1 MYQED
6 IILSEVTQSQKT
18 SLDMHSLIS
27 GYQPRDLESQ
37 DTICKKLKHKKIK
50 KEGQCVDTS
59 FFLRT
64 KYLWKELKRQS
75 LELKRKDVPSRDY
88 PPPPPDPTPN
98 HAPNTDTI
106 AYASKNFFSG
116 PGYNSLL

>member
-6 IILSEVTQSQKT
+6 IILIEVTQSQKT

-37 DTICKKLKHKKIK
+37 DTICKKFKHKKIK

-88 PPPPPDPTPN
+88 PPHPRDPFHN
-98 HAPNTDTI
+98 QSPNTDTI
-106 AYASKNFFSG
+106 AYASKILLTG
-116 PGYNSLL
+116 P